1 MDEFSDVVKPFLQS
15 RKEEKEEEKEMI
27 ISFYHF
33 SINSSQIV
41 YNIVSGLWMTDIT
54 ALIRNSMFPTAR
66 PQLEIVARAA

>member
-41 YNIVSGLWMTDIT
+41 YNIVSGL
-54 ALIRNSMFPTAR
+54 
-66 PQLEIVARAA
+66 